1 MVFSIWT
8 GRRVPPANPTRF
20 TALQQV
26 RAYWEGLRRGG
37 QLPLRAAVDPRG
49 IAGVLDQVFMAER
62 IGPGLARFR
71 IAGMQINQLCGAEVR
86 GLPLSLLIAPHARD
100 QFAATLER
108 VFAHGSLAEIAVE
121 AETGMGRPGLEGRLL
136 LLPLV
141 GQNGATDLCL
151 GCLALE
157 GDIARTPR
165 RFAIR
170 AAVEQATQPAFAESP
185 APFRPKPTLR
195 LVP

>member
-8 GRRVPPANPTRF
+8 GRRAAPTRPARF
-20 TALQQV
+20 AALQQV

-37 QLPLRAAVDPRG
+37 QVPLRAAVDPRG
-49 IAGVLDQVFMAER
+49 IAAVLDQVFMAER

-86 GLPLSLLIAPHARD
+86 GLPLSLLIAPAARS

-108 VFAHGSLAEIAVE
+108 VFAQGSLAEIAVE
-121 AETGMGRPGLEGRLL
+121 AETGLGRPGLEGRLL
-136 LLPLV
+136 LLPLA
-141 GQNGATDLCL
+141 GPDGATDLCL

-165 RFAIR
+165 RFVLR
-170 AAVEQATQPAFAESP
+170 AAVEQATRPASAAAP